1 MVNPSDEPRAS
12 SAQELAAA
20 IVERLPE
27 HSLHERARLLALA
40 ANSDADCGHCPRCGR
55 SLPFGSIPPAFQ
67 SFGHGGAIGIPITE
81 HERVAACLVDGPR
94 GRRAQDLPRDELVGA
109 AIEIHRALLER
120 GWKHWAKQLGHA
132 LVDTDDPGISAQAI
146 GQALEALRQWGPL
159 ALEPGPEVEVI
170 VTSLARYWPQE
181 PRA

>member
-1 MVNPSDEPRAS
+1 M
-12 SAQELAAA
+12 
-20 IVERLPE
+20 
-27 HSLHERARLLALA
+27 
-40 ANSDADCGHCPRCGR
+40 
-55 SLPFGSIPPAFQ
+55 
-67 SFGHGGAIGIPITE
+67 
-81 HERVAACLVDGPR
+81 
-94 GRRAQDLPRDELVGA
+94 GA